1 MEPMAT
7 TKKFKI
13 APEIKSQILE
23 RVKQGDKPIAE
34 IAQEHGVSPHTI
46 YGWLSKGATA
56 PPTWVEINKLKREN
70 QALMALIGEF
80 TMKLSKAEKKGAR

>member
-1 MEPMAT
+1 MAA

-13 APEIKSQILE
+13 APEVKSQILE
-23 RVKQGDKPIAE
+23 RVKQGEKSIQE

-56 PPTWVEINKLKREN
+56 PPTWVELNRLKREN
-70 QALMALIGEF
+70 QTLMALIGEL
-80 TMKLSKAEKKGAR
+80 TMKLSVAEKKGARG

>member
-1 MEPMAT
+1 MAA

-13 APEIKSQILE
+13 APEVKQQILE
-23 RVKQGDKPIAE
+23 RVKQGEKSIQE
-34 IAQEHGVSPHTI
+34 IAAEHGISTTTI

-70 QALMALIGEF
+70 QTLMALIGEF
-80 TMKLSKAEKKGAR
+80 TMKLSKAEKKGARG